1 MTCDNANKFS
11 NIIAHAGDEMKWNNA
26 LIYTTIWSYAAAAV
40 SAMLG
45 YPAMEA
51 DIFMQTALYFA
62 MALLLF
68 IALSRKEIRPYL
80 AGLYGCLA
88 MISFSGIQK
97 WISYNGTTSLG
108 PWMALWDLA
117 LAIALLET

>member
-1 MTCDNANKFS
+1 
-11 NIIAHAGDEMKWNNA
+11 MKWNNA
-26 LIYTTIWSYAAAAV
+26 LIYTTIWSYIAAAV

-51 DIFMQTALYFA
+51 DIFIQTALYFA
-62 MALLLF
+62 LALLLCV
-68 IALSRKEIRPYL
+68 ALSRTEIRPYL

-108 PWMALWDLA
+108 PWMALWDLV